1 MTKIKHYMAAVAL
14 LGAASVGLAACGGDI
29 PTQTAIPATFTSPH
43 PTATIEPTVPP
54 TLPATTGTN
63 GSTGTGSGAVM
74 DLLNKAGTS
83 MQSVKSYH
91 FVMKVETTGT
101 AAVQADGDF
110 STPDSARLNMD
121 VAGTGKVEMIV
132 IGKDSYIKNPL
143 GEGYVAT
150 GDAGNAGITQSLSPS
165 QFTNFSQGSQ
175 NATVVGDETIDGAST
190 THVKFSYDMGKIA
203 AQSGA
208 TGQATPP
215 ANMAVATG
223 EAWIDKSTGY
233 LRQFRFVSPGAAMPG
248 TTGTATGESTT
259 TITYS
264 KFNEAINPAIQKP
277 TNVIMMPSAAD
288 AQTAMPVASQMIATM
303 LPSSSDLATTIPGA
317 SAAMTALPNASDA
330 MTAMPGAMATL
341 TAMPGMMSNTT
352 PTP

>member
-1 MTKIKHYMAAVAL
+1 MSKIKQYMATVAL
-14 LGAASVGLAACGGDI
+14 LGATSIGLAACGGDT
-29 PTQTAIPATFTSPH
+29 PTQTPIPPTFTSPP
-43 PTATIEPTVPP
+43 PTATTAPTVPP
-54 TLPATTGTN
+54 TLPATTGTS
-63 GSTGTGSGAVM
+63 GSTNTGSGAAA

-83 MQSVKSYH
+83 MRSLKSYH
-91 FVMKVETTGT
+91 FVMKVETSGT
-101 AAVQADGDF
+101 SAAQADGDF
-110 STPDSARLNMD
+110 MTPDSVRLNMD

-143 GEGYVAT
+143 GEGYVAA
-150 GDAGNAGITQSLSPS
+150 GDAGNSTITQSFSPS

-190 THVKFSYDMGKIA
+190 THVKFSYDMGKMA

-215 ANMAVATG
+215 ANMATATG

-233 LRQFRFVSPGAAMPG
+233 LRQFRFVSPGAAIPG
-248 TTGTATGESTT
+248 ATSTPTGESTT

-264 KFNEAINPAIQKP
+264 KFNEDINPAIQKP
-277 TNVIMMPSAAD
+277 TNVITMPGASD
-288 AQTAMPVASQMIATM
+288 VQTAMPAASQMVATM
-303 LPSSSDLATTIPGA
+303 MPSSSDLATAIPGA
-317 SAAMTALPNASDA
+317 SGAMTALPNASDA

-341 TAMPGMMSNTT
+341 TAMPGMMSNAT